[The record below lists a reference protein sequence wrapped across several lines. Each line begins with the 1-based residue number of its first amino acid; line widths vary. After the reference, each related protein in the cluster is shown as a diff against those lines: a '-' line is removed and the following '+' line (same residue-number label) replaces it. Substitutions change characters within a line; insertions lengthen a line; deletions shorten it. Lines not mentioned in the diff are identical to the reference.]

1 MHIAV
6 QHGIDK
12 INSMHSD
19 LLLPEEI
26 DLELNKNI
34 LRFVHSRFNPRGNRY
49 QKGFEMSQKRIDD
62 LRPLVVESS
71 TPAIYKGNVFD
82 NTWVDAGFL
91 PDDYLTLLNLK
102 CLVRQD
108 KCKKICWSEI
118 MAQMRPINYTL
129 DSNLS
134 NHTTLGGL
142 NSATFV
148 SYIGAYIGYM
158 APGGSL
164 PALNPLVAAYPGVPN
179 TAAGFKAWCLN
190 PANWSPGVSFSG
202 AGGTNITI
210 TTSLG
215 FSQAISLLG
224 VVFFNTG
231 NSPGSSTL
239 SDDGGGLGNP
249 ANGGAFSATAYW
261 SEKRVPCED
270 QDYTQTVGVN
280 KFTQHDDIYTLLQDP
295 FNKTTFKS
303 PMYTAKENYV
313 EIYTDDTFIV
323 DSIRFTYL
331 KNPQEVDAGN
341 NIDCDLPNHT
351 HQEIVD
357 MTVATILEAIS
368 DPRYQSASMEMLK
381 SE

>member
-1 MHIAV
+1 
-6 QHGIDK
+6 
-12 INSMHSD
+12 MHSD

-62 LRPLVVESS
+62 LRPLVVEAS

-91 PDDYLTLLNLK
+91 PDDYLNLLNLK

-108 KCKKICWSEI
+108 KCKKICWSEM
-118 MAQMRPINYTL
+118 MAQMRPISYTL
-129 DSNLS
+129 DLNLS
-134 NHTTLGGL
+134 THTSTGGL
-142 NSATFV
+142 NNTNFV
-148 SYIGAYIGYM
+148 SYQGAYVGYM
-158 APGGSL
+158 APGGTF
-164 PALNPLVAAYPGVPN
+164 PALNPLIQSYPGFPN
-179 TAAGFKAWCLN
+179 SAAGFKAWCLN
-190 PANWSPGVSFSG
+190 PANWFPGVSVSG
-202 AGGTNITI
+202 GGGSSITI

-215 FSQAISLLG
+215 FNQAVNLLG
-224 VVFFNTG
+224 VVFFSITNT
-231 NSPGSSTL
+231 PGSSTL
-239 SDDGGGLGNP
+239 SDDGGGLGDP
-249 ANGGAFSATAYW
+249 ANGGTFSPNAYW
-261 SEKRVPCED
+261 SEKRVPCQD
-270 QDYTQTVGVN
+270 QEYTQTVGVN
-280 KFTQHDDIYTLLQDP
+280 RFTQHDDIYTLLQDP

-303 PMYTAKENYV
+303 PMYTSKENYV